1 MFTSTY
7 VVIQGITVVLH
18 VLLVHN
24 FTFSFSKQE
33 TCLFSWN
40 QTSISSTSSK
50 YTIRVKIN
58 FLVFFMVSC
67 LIVVMLLLENDIKL
81 ICINFIETRLS
92 QKVLLVLMC
101 TVPDH

>member
-1 MFTSTY
+1 
-7 VVIQGITVVLH
+7 
-18 VLLVHN
+18 
-24 FTFSFSKQE
+24 
-33 TCLFSWN
+33 
-40 QTSISSTSSK
+40 
-50 YTIRVKIN
+50 
-58 FLVFFMVSC
+58 MVSC